1 MQDNSSGKG
10 FLLLIM
16 ASNQPPDQL
25 PNTLPQQQ
33 PIPPTSMSWHGVP
46 ILWQGNG
53 YGFPPFPFASS
64 PYLPPHLQR
73 PLNSPYLSY
82 QWLGPLSSPYPPLQF
97 PGPILYGSTIPM
109 YGGNRSMAACKP
121 YLTPNYEIMHL
132 GV

>member
-1 MQDNSSGKG
+1 MQDNGSRKG

-33 PIPPTSMSWHGVP
+33 PTPPTSMSWHGVP

-53 YGFPPFPFASS
+53 YGFPSFPFASS

-73 PLNSPYLSY
+73 PLNSPYLPC
-82 QWLGPLSSPYPPLQF
+82 QWLGPLSSPYPPPQF

-121 YLTPNYEIMHL
+121 HL
-132 GV
+132 VSKIDAN